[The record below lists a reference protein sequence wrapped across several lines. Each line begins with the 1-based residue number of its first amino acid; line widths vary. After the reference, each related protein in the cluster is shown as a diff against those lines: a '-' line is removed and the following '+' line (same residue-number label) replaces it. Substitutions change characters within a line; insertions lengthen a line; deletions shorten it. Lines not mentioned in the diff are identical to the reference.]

1 MLTMECFQFCV
12 CNLKRV
18 RIIVCGGFVKKKIE
32 IDISASLKPVN
43 LLPLQREEMSTAP
56 AAISADPTADATETA
71 TSENEIV
78 VGRQ

>member
-1 MLTMECFQFCV
+1 
-12 CNLKRV
+12 
-18 RIIVCGGFVKKKIE
+18 VCGGFVKKKIE

-43 LLPLQREEMSTAP
+43 LLSLQREEMSTAP
-56 AAISADPTADATETA
+56 AAISADPAADATERTA